1 MLKHKSKLVICYP
14 CVRKFKS
21 FFLSQNGYRT
31 DKLEQSLHKSFRS
44 FHSSGRGMSHARAW
58 GEREQKKRRVR
69 RGLEKEKEKEKGGG
83 GNPDIEP
90 RNLTARLH
98 YKCCKTRVSP
108 KCRRRNEYHL

>member
-1 MLKHKSKLVICYP
+1 MLKYKSELVLCYP

-21 FFLSQNGYRT
+21 LSQNGYRT

-69 RGLEKEKEKEKGGG
+69 RGWEKEKEKEKGGG

-90 RNLTARLH
+90 RNLTAGLH

-108 KCRRRNEYHL
+108 QCRRRNEYHL